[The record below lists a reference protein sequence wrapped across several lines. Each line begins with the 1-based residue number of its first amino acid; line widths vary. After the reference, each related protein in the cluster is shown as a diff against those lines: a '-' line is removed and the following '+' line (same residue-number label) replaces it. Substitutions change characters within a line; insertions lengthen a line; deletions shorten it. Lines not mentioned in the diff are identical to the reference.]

1 MLYKQQYLS
10 CWQGFDQALLN
21 LRAKAANTFRSSS
34 KESAPIS
41 VFRLIF
47 NYQNIHYELLTFLFP
62 GKKKKQLASSL
73 IFRSLFSGPCVS
85 ILSWAELS

>member
-21 LRAKAANTFRSSS
+21 LRAKAANAFRLSS
-34 KESAPIS
+34 KESVPIS

-62 GKKKKQLASSL
+62 GEKKQLASSL
-73 IFRSLFSGPCVS
+73 ILGFLFLGPCMS
-85 ILSWAELS
+85 ILS